1 MKTIQL
7 DQEFIDK
14 IVLDELKDYRET
26 LKENI
31 RDYCAEPFPQPFVTE
46 DFNHNVRAL
55 AALDIIIDEYTV
67 PHGNQQ

>member
-14 IVLDELKDYRET
+14 IVLDELKDYREVMVKNLQEDFASEKYT
-26 LKENI
+26 ELEAF
-31 RDYCAEPFPQPFVTE
+31 RQE
-46 DFNHNVRAL
+46 DFNRHVFVI

-67 PHGNQQ
+67 P